1 MSRSSSW
8 SMVVP
13 PAPCDNCHKRR
24 VCRVD
29 ELACPS
35 YVEYVREG
43 EPDLA
48 STTPTKANYDMVY
61 SGRFLAEQD
70 HGA

>member
-8 SMVVP
+8 LMVVP
-13 PAPCDNCHKRR
+13 PAPCDSCPTRSK
-24 VCRVD
+24 CRVK

-48 STTPTKANYDMVY
+48 NTIPTKANYDMVY

-70 HGA
+70 HGM